1 MGKKKDR
8 GLGTIFTFPL
18 ITERKLLRFRTV
30 ISDSSSCIQQCK
42 LGHRYSI
49 LGILSSKPS
58 VSQSREVNRCLCNF
72 TEAMAR
78 CSYSLSC
85 CVQYK
90 HIVYTFTL
98 TAHITPFSNWKVE
111 VKDSGFFASFF
122 FFFYCGILKKGCSSM
137 CQDLKHWPSFEELP
151 VSILGAMKCV
161 TQKQFGSPVST
172 LPLVLRATLLEKAM
186 KLHPASTEAPVWG
199 KATGLVI
206 WDSH

>member
-122 FFFYCGILKKGCSSM
+122 FFFFIVVSSRKDVLP
-137 CQDLKHWPSFEELP
+137 CARTWSTDRPLRSFLW
-151 VSILGAMKCV
+151 V
-161 TQKQFGSPVST
+161 F
-172 LPLVLRATLLEKAM
+172 
-186 KLHPASTEAPVWG
+186 
-199 KATGLVI
+199 
-206 WDSH
+206 